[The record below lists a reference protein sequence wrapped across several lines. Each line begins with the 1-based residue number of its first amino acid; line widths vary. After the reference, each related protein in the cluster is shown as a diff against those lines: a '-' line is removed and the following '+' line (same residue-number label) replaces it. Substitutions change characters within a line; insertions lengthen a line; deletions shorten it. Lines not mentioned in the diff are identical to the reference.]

1 MQPRDTP
8 LHTTRTMTRTEILE
22 TLAKFRRSKGEEY
35 HLRRLGL
42 FGSSARDQI
51 NPASDIDVVVEL
63 AEPDLLTLV
72 GIKQDL
78 EELLHRPV
86 DIVRYRETMNPFLKQ
101 RIDRDAVYV

>member
-1 MQPRDTP
+1 
-8 LHTTRTMTRTEILE
+8 MTRTEILD
-22 TLAKFRRSKGEEY
+22 TLSDFHRNKGDEY
-35 HLRRLGL
+35 HLRKLGL
-42 FGSSARDQI
+42 FGSSARDPV
-51 NPASDIDVVVEL
+51 NLASDIDVVVEL

-86 DIVRYRETMNPFLKQ
+86 DIVRYRETMNPFLKR